1 MPISLLRGNR
11 IILSGRLTKKM
22 AKAAQEFTLWSD
34 EDIDSIRRQWAKGHQ
49 TPAAIRDA
57 CGFNIE
63 LPKIKSK
70 LQQLQRG
77 ESPVLV
83 KGGQTGK

>member
-1 MPISLLRGNR
+1 
-11 IILSGRLTKKM
+11 M

-57 CGFNIE
+57 CGFNIKQ
-63 LPKIKSK
+63 PKIKSK
-70 LQQLQRG
+70 QRG